1 MLQIFKKNLIL
12 NNPNADLFNDNVYT
26 TFVYILSIHSQDIKQ
41 NEILRLIKGCY
52 SVVYLRKKMTLYGPN
67 ADLLDAYV

>member
-1 MLQIFKKNLIL
+1 MIL

-41 NEILRLIKGCY
+41 NEILRLIKGCN
-52 SVVYLRKKMTLYGPN
+52 SVVYLRKN
-67 ADLLDAYV
+67 DALRS